1 MAAELGHRVG
11 IHVRIHGGCFIL
23 LILIDPLVPVDGD
36 ARVLDLLFHDTGPV
50 LSFLVLLGDSD
61 DGVAAVLV
69 EFAVSF
75 DDRSEEF
82 HGEAVGDAVRS
93 SLEIKNAFLR
103 QFHGNVLAVLKLDG
117 HEETL
122 FALGPLDAGEFKVG
136 G

>member
-93 SLEIKNAFLR
+93 SP
-103 QFHGNVLAVLKLDG
+103 
-117 HEETL
+117 EEQDFSRLTR
-122 FALGPLDAGEFKVG
+122 
-136 G
+136 